1 MTQPKLLVIGPSWV
15 GDMVMAQSLFKTILS
30 QSPTTLIDV
39 IAPQWSLALTRR
51 MPEVNK
57 GIVSPI
63 KHGEFGIMKRFQL
76 SEWIRPNKYDQAI
89 VMTRS
94 WKAAL
99 IPWFAGIPIR
109 TGYRGE
115 MRYCLIND
123 MRLLETKTLNQTVK
137 RFVALGSLSSQLPAY
152 EVPSLS
158 VSSVNVE
165 LIINKLNLDLKK
177 PIMAIMPGAE
187 YGPAKQWPADYFST
201 VVQTYLSK
209 DWNVIILGSQ
219 KDKEV
224 ASEIKSSISL
234 DISDGLYDLTG
245 MTTLLDAID
254 LLSVSKV
261 ALTNDSG
268 LMHIAAAVSTPL
280 IALYGPTN
288 PEFTPP
294 LSKNSKVLR
303 KITGYIRDRQGTERS
318 GYHKSLIDLKPE
330 EVLGE
335 LEIFIKKYL

>member
-1 MTQPKLLVIGPSWV
+1 MSQPKLLVVGPSWV

-39 IAPQWSLALTRR
+39 IAPEWSLALTKR

-57 GIVSPI
+57 GIISPI

-76 SEWIRPNKYDQAI
+76 SEWIRPSKYDQAI

-99 IPWFAGIPIR
+99 VPWFAGIPIR

-115 MRYCLIND
+115 MRYFLIND
-123 MRLLETKTLNQTVK
+123 MRSLGTKTLNQTVK
-137 RFVALGSLSSQLPAY
+137 RFVALGSLSSQLPAI
-152 EVPSLS
+152 ESPSLS
-158 VSSVNVE
+158 VSVE
-165 LIINKLNLDLKK
+165 NIDIILNKLNLDIKK

-209 DWNVIILGSQ
+209 DWNVCILGSQ
-219 KDKEV
+219 KDKGV
-224 ASEIKSSISL
+224 ATEIKSSISL
-234 DISDGLYDLTG
+234 NISDRLFDLTG

-268 LMHIAAAVSTPL
+268 LMHIAAAVNTPL
-280 IALYGPTN
+280 IALYGPTS

-318 GYHKSLIDLKPE
+318 GYHKSLIDLRPE
-330 EVLGE
+330 EVLDE
-335 LEIFIKKYL
+335 LEIFIKKNY

>member
-1 MTQPKLLVIGPSWV
+1 
-15 GDMVMAQSLFKTILS
+15 
-30 QSPTTLIDV
+30 
-39 IAPQWSLALTRR
+39 
-51 MPEVNK
+51 
-57 GIVSPI
+57 
-63 KHGEFGIMKRFQL
+63 
-76 SEWIRPNKYDQAI
+76 
-89 VMTRS
+89 
-94 WKAAL
+94 
-99 IPWFAGIPIR
+99 
-109 TGYRGE
+109 
-115 MRYCLIND
+115 
-123 MRLLETKTLNQTVK
+123 MRLLETKTLNQTVNS
-137 RFVALGSLSSQLPAY
+137 FVALGSLSSQLPAF

-187 YGPAKQWPADYFST
+187 YGPAKQWPADYFSI

-280 IALYGPTN
+280 IALYGPTS

>member
-1 MTQPKLLVIGPSWV
+1 MSQPKLLVVGTSWV

-39 IAPQWSLALTRR
+39 IAPEWSLALTKR

-57 GIVSPI
+57 GIISPI

-76 SEWIRPNKYDQAI
+76 SEWIRPSKYDQAI

-99 IPWFAGIPIR
+99 VPWFAGIPIR

-115 MRYCLIND
+115 MRYFLIND
-123 MRLLETKTLNQTVK
+123 MRSLGTKTLNQTVK
-137 RFVALGSLSSQLPAY
+137 RFVALGSLSSQLPAI
-152 EVPSLS
+152 ESPSLS
-158 VSSVNVE
+158 VSVE
-165 LIINKLNLDLKK
+165 NIDIILNKLNLDIKK

-209 DWNVIILGSQ
+209 DWNVCILGSQ
-219 KDKEV
+219 KDKGV
-224 ASEIKSSISL
+224 ATEIKSSISL
-234 DISDGLYDLTG
+234 NISDRLFDLTG

-268 LMHIAAAVSTPL
+268 LMHIAAAVNTPL
-280 IALYGPTN
+280 IALYGPTS

-318 GYHKSLIDLKPE
+318 GYHKSLIDLRPE
-330 EVLGE
+330 EVLDE
-335 LEIFIKKYL
+335 LEIFIKKNY

>member
-1 MTQPKLLVIGPSWV
+1 MSQPKLLVVGPSWV

-39 IAPQWSLALTRR
+39 IAPEWSLALTKR

-57 GIVSPI
+57 GIISPI

-76 SEWIRPNKYDQAI
+76 SEWIRPSKYDQAI

-94 WKAAL
+94 LKAAL
-99 IPWFAGIPIR
+99 VPWFAGIPIR

-115 MRYCLIND
+115 MRYFLIND
-123 MRLLETKTLNQTVK
+123 MRSLGTKTLNQTVK
-137 RFVALGSLSSQLPAY
+137 RFVALGSLSSQLPAI
-152 EVPSLS
+152 ESPSLS
-158 VSSVNVE
+158 VSVE
-165 LIINKLNLDLKK
+165 NIDIILNKLNLDIKK

-209 DWNVIILGSQ
+209 DWNVCILGSQ
-219 KDKEV
+219 KDKGV
-224 ASEIKSSISL
+224 ATEIKSSISL
-234 DISDGLYDLTG
+234 NISDRLFDLTG

-268 LMHIAAAVSTPL
+268 LMHIAAAVNTPL
-280 IALYGPTN
+280 IALYGPTS

-318 GYHKSLIDLKPE
+318 GYHKSLIDLRPE
-330 EVLGE
+330 EVLDE
-335 LEIFIKKYL
+335 LEIFIKKNY